1 MKVGRLR
8 RRSCYEKN
16 VEDEL
21 VAKACTKIVPYNQL
35 MKPNSTLLILITP
48 TM

>member
-8 RRSCYEKN
+8 PRSCYEKN

-21 VAKACTKIVPYNQL
+21 VAKACTK
-35 MKPNSTLLILITP
+35 NSPIQSIDEA
-48 TM
+48 